1 MTGPTLVRL
10 DPATPPEAA
19 ALVRE
24 AAGDGVRLAFV
35 GGGTHTVPHS
45 GKADGILSTRAMRA
59 IVEYA
64 PQDQTVTVEAGMTI
78 AELARILGANEQRL
92 VLDVAEPERATLG
105 GSIAANAF
113 GARRLRYGSLKDL
126 ILGVTMVRADG
137 TPARAGGK
145 VVKNVAGFDLA
156 KLIVGSYGALA
167 LITSAT
173 LRVHPAPELTR
184 ALRLSDLSA
193 LEVWEF
199 VLATRA
205 RQLEP
210 ASIVAVRGGGGSSR
224 YAVDVVVEG
233 FSAGVDAQIETLL
246 TGATGAGIRVEEI
259 EPQLAFDADRAVRG
273 GGTVR
278 LRCTA
283 RPSELSLVDAAVI
296 SPLLE
301 TLDAA
306 SAGLYPSLGVAF
318 IAGTPR
324 DATAL
329 LDALVAARAE
339 LERSG
344 GALVVEAFPGDPQIE
359 LAFDTWGT
367 PPPSFALM
375 RQLKARFDPL
385 GRFNP
390 GSFVG
395 GL

>member
-24 AAGDGVRLAFV
+24 AARDGVRLAFV
-35 GGGTHTVPHS
+35 GGGTHAVPYA

-78 AELARILGANEQRL
+78 AELARVLGANDQRL

-173 LRVHPAPELTR
+173 LRVHPAPERTR
-184 ALRLSDLSA
+184 ALRVSALSA

-210 ASIVAVRGGGGSSR
+210 ASIVAIRRAGSLV
-224 YAVDVVVEG
+224 YAVDVVLEG
-233 FSAGVDAQIETLL
+233 FPAGVDAQVESLQTL
-246 TGATGAGIRVEEI
+246 ARVAGSRVEEI

-278 LRCTA
+278 VRCTA
-283 RPSELSLVDAAVI
+283 RPSECARSDAAVTT
-296 SPLLE
+296 PLLE
-301 TLDAA
+301 GLDGA
-306 SAGLYPSLGVAF
+306 SADLYPSLGVTF
-318 IAGTPR
+318 VAGTPR

-329 LDALVAARAE
+329 RDALVAARAE
-339 LERSG
+339 LEQRA
-344 GALVVEAFPGDPQIE
+344 GALVVEALPGDL
-359 LAFDTWGT
+359 LAGLALDTWGT
-367 PPPSFALM
+367 PPASFALM
-375 RQLKARFDPL
+375 RQLKTRFDPL